1 MYKDFYGFTRS
12 PFALTADPQF
22 LYASENYQ
30 DCLFYLLSGLAQDE
44 GCLVLTGEIGTG
56 KTFLLHTLLQRLD
69 ENTLVVFLV
78 HTKLPAFDLLQ
89 YVSQELRI
97 DITGQ
102 SKAALLLHVKD
113 VLLSHA
119 AKKETVLL
127 IIDEA
132 HYLSIDVLEELQ
144 LLTNFEYAA
153 KKLLHI
159 ILVGQLQLEATLQRP
174 ELTALSQRIG
184 SNCRLL
190 PLDAYETTCYIEQRL
205 AVAGVTAPLFT
216 SAAMQEIF
224 VCSRG
229 IPRVINLLC
238 HVALVL
244 SFNDAASEIG
254 RTIIQQG
261 MQGLNL
267 YTPDTAMSHPTRH
280 PRDAY
285 RGYAARVSRPRRV
298 ALVAGLVAVSLLGA
312 GVVLHSAL
320 ARRTLMEET
329 MRSGPRPAVV
339 FPHSAVWRE
348 PPLLPS
354 TPVWR
359 EPPILPQDTSSR

>member
-1 MYKDFYGFTRS
+1 MYKDFYGFTSS

-56 KTFLLHTLLQRLD
+56 KTLLLHTLVQRLD
-69 ENTLVVFLV
+69 ENIQVAFVVHSKLNTL
-78 HTKLPAFDLLQ
+78 DILQ
-89 YVSQELRI
+89 YVSQELRL

-102 SKAALLLHVKD
+102 SKAALLLHFKD
-113 VLLSHA
+113 LLLTHA
-119 AKKETVLL
+119 GKNAKVLL

-132 HYLSIDVLEELQ
+132 HYLAVDVLEELQ
-144 LLTNFEYAA
+144 LLTNFEHAA
-153 KKLLHI
+153 KPLLHI
-159 ILVGQLQLEATLQRP
+159 ILVGQLPLEATLQRP
-174 ELTALSQRIG
+174 ELTPLSQRIG
-184 SNCRLL
+184 ANCRLL
-190 PLDAYETTCYIEQRL
+190 PLDAHETTCYIEHRL
-205 AVAGVTAPLFT
+205 AVAGVTDPLFT

-229 IPRVINLLC
+229 IPRVINRLC

-244 SFNDAASEIG
+244 GFTDAAREIG
-254 RTIIQQG
+254 RPIITQV

-267 YTPDTAMSHPTRH
+267 YTPDTPMRHPTRH
-280 PRDAY
+280 PRDAH
-285 RGYAARVSRPRRV
+285 RGDAIRVRRPRRV
-298 ALVAGLVAVSLLGA
+298 ALGAGLVALSLLGA

-329 MRSGPRPAVV
+329 TRSGPRPLVV
-339 FPHSAVWRE
+339 
-348 PPLLPS
+348 LPQS
-354 TPVWR
+354 PVFR
-359 EPPILPQDTSSR
+359 EPPILPQSPVFREPPILPQGTYSR